1 MNLQLLLGLLL
12 LRLLVHLLHP
22 FSISSAALASR
33 PPITQVILYKM
44 VYLAHSTDVYAS
56 RVEAFMHGMIE
67 RAIATAF
74 ALARAEIRYQK
85 LERDDL
91 SFRVASCE

>member
-1 MNLQLLLGLLL
+1 MGLQLLLGLMLL
-12 LRLLVHLLHP
+12 GLVVHLLHP
-22 FSISSAALASR
+22 FSMYSATLAYR

-44 VYLAHSTDVYAS
+44 VYLSHSTDVYAS

-74 ALARAEIRYQK
+74 ALARDKIRYHK
-85 LERDDL
+85 LERDNL